1 MALRDC
7 EEVVQR
13 VGPVDCR
20 FPIADLPAVQ
30 RHIGNWQSE
39 IGNVSLAL
47 FSRLRDELFDIG

>member
-1 MALRDC
+1 LIADFQL
-7 EEVVQR
+7 
-13 VGPVDCR
+13 
-20 FPIADLPAVQ
+20 PIADLPAVQ